1 MGPLYRN
8 QKVIMVGGQGVE
20 FHYSYDRYIHE
31 VKEGSQQN
39 LWVTSGSGSA
49 PSV

>member
-31 VKEGSQQN
+31 VKEGS
-39 LWVTSGSGSA
+39 SA
-49 PSV
+49 ESVGDFWFG